1 MGKKNKQKNR
11 RKLNLNNIQNHIKG
25 LNVMDQYKELSKLK
39 KMNVPGVDI
48 EKMIEQEFKKQNIKW
63 DDCLS
68 ARDALVKYLEA
79 YLVMIRV
86 VESVIPVTKQ
96 NALIVAG
103 YKNCLVDIFE
113 KLHQTT
119 LKHSNG
125 FEEVEGVN
133 KYNFKTGLCKLEDLD
148 NIMGCIIMYS
158 ELIETLNDTTTKF
171 LVEFSGMVD
180 PNAKHRDELI
190 NLFTTLRNKISSESP
205 DFGAIFGDFNNT
217 IQSMFNPEQPEVKTE
232 GGEAEVAEDNKGE

>member
-1 MGKKNKQKNR
+1 MGKKNKQKNL
-11 RKLNLNNIQNHIKG
+11 RKLNINNIQNHIKG
-25 LNVMDQYKELSKLK
+25 LNIMDQYKELSKLK
-39 KMNVPGVDI
+39 TMNVPGMDI

-63 DDCLS
+63 DDCLA
-68 ARDALVKYLEA
+68 ARDGLVKYLEA
-79 YLVMIRV
+79 YLVMVRV
-86 VESVIPVTKQ
+86 VEKVIPITKQ
-96 NALIVAG
+96 NALIVSG

-125 FEEVEGVN
+125 FEEIEGVN

-148 NIMGCIIMYS
+148 NIMGSIIMYS

-171 LVEFSGMVD
+171 LVEFSAMVD

-217 IQSMFNPEQPEVKTE
+217 IQNMFNSPTATE
-232 GGEAEVAEDNKGE
+232 ENKGE